1 MRNTVFSPGDYVR
14 FLNEKQE
21 GTVRH
26 VLANGVVVVD
36 IEDGF
41 PVEVL
46 PSELVKVKD
55 AARPEGPANAPVS
68 TTTLPAQKQRQPFAS
83 LFPSC
88 NAVFLAVLPTMGQIT
103 QGPVQLSVVNGSS
116 SVFLFT
122 LSSRQNKQITGI
134 HYGTLLPGED
144 LLILEKERS
153 HFTDIDALVLEGL
166 FFGRHKKGSNARL
179 IREFLPEFP
188 DITQRFPSLDSPY
201 AFARLQTLFKDEEP
215 EDENLTGMLEK
226 LRSELTGELR
236 GEKTS
241 SSPRKTVSGKT
252 NFHQYR
258 VQPAMAEIDLHI
270 EELVASVEGMSNADM
285 LHVQLSHFRKTL
297 DAALLRKQSTIVFIH
312 GVGNGVL
319 RQEIRKELK
328 ELGLKHSDASHALY
342 GGGATEVH
350 LDSRH

>member
-21 GTVRH
+21 GTVRT
-26 VLANGVVVVD
+26 VLASGVVVVD

-46 PSELVKVKD
+46 PSELVNVKD
-55 AARPEGPANAPVS
+55 AAGPEGPANASAS
-68 TTTLPAQKQRQPFAS
+68 TTTLPAQKPVQSLAS
-83 LFPSC
+83 IFPASS
-88 NAVFLAVLPTMGQIT
+88 AVFIAVIPTPGQIT
-103 QGPVQLSVVNGSS
+103 QGILQLWLVNGTS

-122 LSSRQNKQITGI
+122 FSSRQKKQITGI

-144 LLILEKERS
+144 LLIYEKERS
-153 HFTDIDALVLEGL
+153 HFTDIDALVVEGL
-166 FFGRHKKGSNARL
+166 FFGPQKTGSSARL
-179 IREFLPEFP
+179 IKEFLPEFP

-201 AFARLQTLFKDEEP
+201 AFARLQPVFNAEEP
-215 EDENLTGMLEK
+215 EDENLPGMLEK
-226 LRSELTGELR
+226 LKSELTGEVR
-236 GEKTS
+236 GEKAP
-241 SSPRKTVSGKT
+241 SPTRRTVTGKT
-252 NFHQYR
+252 NFQQYQ

-270 EELVASVEGMSNADM
+270 EELVKSVEGMSNADM

-297 DAALLRKQSTIVFIH
+297 DAALIRRQSTIVFIH